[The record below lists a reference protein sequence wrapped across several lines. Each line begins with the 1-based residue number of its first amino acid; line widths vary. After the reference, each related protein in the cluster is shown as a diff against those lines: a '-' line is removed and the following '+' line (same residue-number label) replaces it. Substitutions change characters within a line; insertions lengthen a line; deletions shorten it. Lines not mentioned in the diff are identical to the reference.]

1 MNASVNMTKDSD
13 RGKTVS
19 VRNPT
24 MTDVARIADVSQMTV
39 SRVMRKTGYVS
50 DVVRTRVN
58 EAAADI
64 GYVHNRLAG
73 GLAGA
78 ASSLVGVVL
87 PNLQNRVFSEVLSG
101 ITTALND
108 INVKPVFGVSEY
120 SQEVESA
127 LVLDILAWRP
137 QGLIISGLEHSASL
151 SDTLAASSIRVAE
164 IMDIDGIPVGSCF
177 GFSHRAAGR
186 EMAQHLLAKG
196 YQRFAYVGSQR
207 GGDLR
212 ARKRFKSFVSTIKR
226 QGAQLVAQKLSDEP
240 SSMLLGRQSTEE
252 ILRGDQKPDVIYYAN
267 DDLAAGGLM
276 HCLARQI
283 RVPEQLALAGFNG
296 LNFLESLPLQI
307 TTTRTP
313 RYKIGTEAAK
323 FVSGQSSESCFC
335 AKNDYG
341 VELIEGDTS

>member
-1 MNASVNMTKDSD
+1 MNKRSGKDRALSAH
-13 RGKTVS
+13 T
-19 VRNPT
+19 PT

-39 SRVMRKTGYVS
+39 SRVMRNTGYVS
-50 DVVRTRVN
+50 DVVRSRVN

-78 ASSLVGVVL
+78 GSSLVGVVL

-101 ITTALND
+101 VTAALND

-120 SQEVESA
+120 SQTVESM
-127 LVLDILAWRP
+127 LVLDMLAWRP
-137 QGLIISGLEHSASL
+137 QGLIISGLEHSATL
-151 SDTLAASSIRVAE
+151 RDTLAASSIRVAE
-164 IMDIDGIPVGSCF
+164 IMDIDGTPVGSCF
-177 GFSHRAAGR
+177 GFSHRTAGR
-186 EMAQHLLAKG
+186 QMAEHLLAKG
-196 YQRFAYVGSQR
+196 YRRFAYVGSQP

-212 ARKRFKSFVSTIKR
+212 GRKRFKSFVSAIKR
-226 QGAQLVAQKLSDEP
+226 QGAQLVAQTLSDEP
-240 SSMLLGRQSTEE
+240 SSMLLGRQCTEE
-252 ILRGDQKPDVIYYAN
+252 ILRGGHKPDVIYYAN

-276 HCLARQI
+276 HCLAHQI

-323 FVSGQSSESCFC
+323 FVSGQSFESSAS
-335 AKNDYG
+335 AKHDYG

>member
-1 MNASVNMTKDSD
+1 MTKHSGGNK
-13 RGKTVS
+13 RVG
-19 VRNPT
+19 VRDPT

-39 SRVMRKTGYVS
+39 SRVMRNTGYVS
-50 DVVRTRVN
+50 EVVRSRVN
-58 EAAADI
+58 KAAADI

-73 GLAGA
+73 GLAGSE
-78 ASSLVGVVL
+78 SSLVGVVL

-101 ITTALND
+101 VTSALNE

-120 SQEVESA
+120 SQEAESA
-127 LVLDILAWRP
+127 LVLDMLAWRP
-137 QGLIISGLEHSASL
+137 QGLIISGLEHTTTL
-151 SDTLAASSIRVAE
+151 RDTLAATSIRVAE
-164 IMDIDGIPVGSCF
+164 IMDIDGTPVGSCF
-177 GFSHRAAGR
+177 GFSHRKAGR
-186 EMAQHLLAKG
+186 QMAQHLLDKG
-196 YQRFAYVGSQR
+196 YRRFAYVGSQP

-212 ARKRFKSFVSTIKR
+212 AGKRFKSFVSTIKR
-226 QGAQLVAQKLSDEP
+226 QGAQLVAQVLSDEP
-240 SSMLLGRQSTEE
+240 SSMLLGRRSTEE
-252 ILRGDQKPDVIYYAN
+252 ILRGGYKPDVIYYAN

-276 HCLARQI
+276 HCLAHQI

-323 FVSGQSSESCFC
+323 FVSGQTSESSDS
-335 AKNDYG
+335 AKHDYG